1 MMTERNF
8 KKELFYSTYY
18 DMENGNDSETI
29 DYDCLI
35 GIITELCDRIEKLE
49 NWKAKAQKSA
59 TIVKKTLDAKND

>member
-1 MMTERNF
+1 MTDRNF
-8 KKELFYSTYY
+8 KRELCHSVYY

-49 NWKAKAQKSA
+49 EWKAKAQKSA
-59 TIVKKTLDAKND
+59 SIVKRSIDARND

>member
-1 MMTERNF
+1 MTERNF
-8 KKELFYSTYY
+8 KKELFHSVYY

-49 NWKAKAQKSA
+49 NWQAKAQKSA
-59 TIVKKTLDAKND
+59 TIVKKALDAKND

>member
-49 NWKAKAQKSA
+49 NWQAKAQKSA
-59 TIVKKTLDAKND
+59 TIVKKVLDAKND